1 VFKTRNIAYGAMYAS
16 FSVILLSISVSLA
29 DDPFTLMLASLPIVF
44 IEDEFDFKTA
54 LFSFLTALF
63 LTFAFFGLRQSVL
76 GFALLFG
83 PYTLIRGFV
92 SKKSIVFMFVRWVIL
107 SLLGF
112 GAYEI
117 MNLVIKIPQDYFKI
131 VSILLLI
138 ASLFMYERLVEF
150 AIRWHRNFFKKFSNM
165 GR

>member
-1 VFKTRNIAYGAMYAS
+1 MLKTRNIAYGAMYAS

-44 IEDEFDFKTA
+44 IEDEFGFKTA

-63 LTFAFFGLRQSVL
+63 LTFAFFGLRQSIL
-76 GFALLFG
+76 GFAFLFG

-92 SKKSIVFMFVRWVIL
+92 SKRALRFVFLRWGIL
-107 SLLGF
+107 SFLGL

-117 MNLVIKIPQDYFKI
+117 MNLVINIPQDYFKI
-131 VSILLLI
+131 MSILLLI

-150 AIRWHRNFFKKFSNM
+150 AVRWHRNFFRKFSNM

>member
-1 VFKTRNIAYGAMYAS
+1 MLKTRNIAYGAMYAS
-16 FSVILLSISVSLA
+16 FSIVLLSISVSLA
-29 DDPFTLMLASLPIVF
+29 DDPFTLMLASLPIAF
-44 IEDEFDFKTA
+44 IEDEFGFKTA

-92 SKKSIVFMFVRWVIL
+92 SKRTLRFVFLRWGIL

-112 GAYEI
+112 GAYEV
-117 MNLVIKIPQDYFKI
+117 MNLVINIPQDYFKI
-131 VSILLLI
+131 MGILLLI

-150 AIRWHRNFFKKFSNM
+150 AVRWHRNFFKRFSNM